1 MGNCWMPISM
11 DASKSRM
18 LGWKA
23 QRTNACCCPPHNG
36 HKSFQKRQKKK
47 RYEDRALCTI
57 NVLKVACFG
66 LPDTKGWGQKF
77 PWISKV
83 PPYNCLCRKGQKH
96 ATFRT
101 FIAHS
106 EPVVVSCLLVLWCL
120 SFVLF
125 WYYPEKKFP
134 EKRNFLYKCNNR
146 LGQLSR
152 FFIYLF

>member
-1 MGNCWMPISM
+1 MLPSHACLVGKHNERTPAAAPLTMGIKVF
-11 DASKSRM
+11 KSGKRRQDT
-18 LGWKA
+18 K
-23 QRTNACCCPPHNG
+23 TG
-36 HKSFQKRQKKK
+36 HCHG
-47 RYEDRALCTI
+47 ALCAI
-57 NVLKVACFG
+57 NVLKVAFFG
-66 LPDTKGWGQKF
+66 LPDTRGWGQKF

-83 PPYNCLCRKGQKH
+83 PPYNCLCQKGQKH